1 MPIAC
6 TGRRSGL
13 PSVRRSASTSFAA
26 MSGPPILIPP
36 SRTAPPAAFGRYAP
50 ASFPQFDSQIERLN
64 LNWDRAHCLH
74 VLPSTVERQL
84 ETRPRPT
91 RLVDLACARRGNPD
105 VAHILAPKEEVSP
118 EQAYRG
124 HVPLRAVGAQTGDA
138 PVQERRHADAPAGLD
153 LEAVQPLKPR
163 NGLHD
168 PARQGRQLSR

>member
-50 ASFPQFDSQIERLN
+50 ASFPQFDNQIERLN

-74 VLPSTVERQL
+74 VLPSTIERQL
-84 ETRPRPT
+84 EARPRPT
-91 RLVDLACARRGNPD
+91 SLVDLAGARRRDPD
-105 VAHILAPKEEVSP
+105 VAHILATEAQVGR
-118 EQAYRG
+118 EQIGDG
-124 HVPLRAVGAQTGDA
+124 HVLRRAVGAENGDSA
-138 PVQERRHADAPAGLD
+138 IDERPHADAPAGLD
-153 LEAVQPLKPR
+153 LEAVHPLK
-163 NGLHD
+163 
-168 PARQGRQLSR
+168 